1 MPLSKSDRQGIL
13 ILCVVGALVLALL
26 ATVVGV
32 MWARPA
38 LGADNCVYQDKR
50 LLKRV
55 PTAQT
60 VILVDQS
67 EALTETHRRFA
78 LGFVKDYVA
87 DDARFPVR
95 SRIALFTF
103 SKLNF
108 EARDSPSFRPT
119 SDLCRPPSHG
129 NELYENNRKITRGF
143 YDRFLIPVTVALERS
158 LTTEVGERS
167 PILETLQLISRSQ
180 EVEDG
185 GGRKTL
191 ILVSD
196 MLQNTDGFSHYRAHS
211 SYDDFVAS
219 GFARD
224 VQADFRGWD
233 VVVIYLRR
241 YRDRRL
247 QQAAHVD
254 FWQRY
259 FHDAG
264 AKITRWAGVD

>member
-1 MPLSKSDRQGIL
+1 VPLSSLDRRGIL
-13 ILCVVGALVLALL
+13 ILCGIGGVAVALL
-26 ATVVGV
+26 ASVVGLK
-32 MWARPA
+32 WARPVI
-38 LGADNCVYQDKR
+38 GPDNCVYRDKR
-50 LLKRV
+50 LLTRA
-55 PTAQT
+55 PTDQT

-78 LGFVKDYVA
+78 LSFIKDYVA
-87 DDARFPVR
+87 DDAKFSVR

-108 EARDSPSFRPT
+108 ESRISPSFRPS

-129 NELYENNRKITRGF
+129 NELYENNRKITKDF
-143 YDRFLIPVTVALERS
+143 YQRFLVPVTAALEES

-180 EVEDG
+180 EIEDA
-185 GGRKTL
+185 GRKTL
-191 ILVSD
+191 IVVSD
-196 MLQNTDGFSHYRAHS
+196 MLQHTDGFSHYRDRR
-211 SYDDFVAS
+211 SYEAFLQS
-219 GFARD
+219 GFASD
-224 VQADFRGWD
+224 VKADFREWNII
-233 VVVIYLRR
+233 VIYLRR
-241 YRDRRL
+241 YRDRHL

-264 AKITRWAGVD
+264 GKLIRWAGVD